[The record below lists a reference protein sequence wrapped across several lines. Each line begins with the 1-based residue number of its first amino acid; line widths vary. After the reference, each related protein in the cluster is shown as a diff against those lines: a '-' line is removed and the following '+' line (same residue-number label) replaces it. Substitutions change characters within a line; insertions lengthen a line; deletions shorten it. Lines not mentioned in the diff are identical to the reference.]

1 MELEQ
6 TEIHTLWG
14 DKMNNKGSTLLE
26 LIISIALISVILVF
40 MVRLLVDLNDSE
52 TKNKY
57 AKKNQVIRAEILRT
71 IENDLQN
78 KIITNIRDNSTTSNL
93 IITFKFDGN
102 KESNINVLKD
112 KLTYKNTAGKTR
124 TWTLKEGYFD
134 ITQSPVDFNQ
144 DENIYSLIIDIPV
157 YTTNEFNTKNNNNL
171 LDDILVSYIGRTKDL
186 NTFSRCYGKG
196 CSY

>member
-52 TKNKY
+52 TNNKY

-124 TWTLKEGYFD
+124 TWTLKEGDFD

>member
-52 TKNKY
+52 TNNKY

-78 KIITNIRDNSTTSNL
+78 KIITDIRDNSTTSNL

-112 KLTYKNTAGKTR
+112 KLTYKNTDGKTR

-186 NTFSRCYGKG
+186 NTFSRCYGKE

>member
-52 TKNKY
+52 TNNKY

-78 KIITNIRDNSTTSNL
+78 KILTDIRDNSTTSNL

-112 KLTYKNTAGKTR
+112 KLTYKNTDGKTR
-124 TWTLKEGYFD
+124 TWTLKEGYFN
-134 ITQSPVDFNQ
+134 ITKSPVDFSQ

>member
-6 TEIHTLWG
+6 TKIHTLWG

-52 TKNKY
+52 TNNKY

-78 KIITNIRDNSTTSNL
+78 KILTDIRDNSTTSNL

-112 KLTYKNTAGKTR
+112 KLTYKNTDGKTR

-134 ITQSPVDFNQ
+134 ITQSPVDFSQ

-171 LDDILVSYIGRTKDL
+171 LDDILVSYIGRTNDL
-186 NTFSRCYGKG
+186 NTFSHCYGKG
-196 CSY
+196 CT

>member
-6 TEIHTLWG
+6 TKIHTLWG

-52 TKNKY
+52 TNNKY

-78 KIITNIRDNSTTSNL
+78 KIITDIRDNSTT
-93 IITFKFDGN
+93 
-102 KESNINVLKD
+102 
-112 KLTYKNTAGKTR
+112 
-124 TWTLKEGYFD
+124 
-134 ITQSPVDFNQ
+134 
-144 DENIYSLIIDIPV
+144 
-157 YTTNEFNTKNNNNL
+157 
-171 LDDILVSYIGRTKDL
+171 
-186 NTFSRCYGKG
+186 
-196 CSY
+196 

>member
-1 MELEQ
+1 
-6 TEIHTLWG
+6 
-14 DKMNNKGSTLLE
+14 MNNKGSTLLE

-52 TKNKY
+52 TNNKY

-78 KIITNIRDNSTTSNL
+78 KTIVNISDNSTTSNL
-93 IITFKFDGN
+93 IITIIFDDN
-102 KESNINVLKD
+102 KQSSISILKD
-112 KLTYKNTAGKTR
+112 KLTYKNTDSKTR

-134 ITQSPVDFNQ
+134 ITKIPAFFNQ

-157 YTTNEFNTKNNNNL
+157 YTTNEFNTKDNNNL

-186 NTFSRCYGKG
+186 NTLPNCYGKG
-196 CSY
+196 CPH

>member
-52 TKNKY
+52 TNNKY

>member
-6 TEIHTLWG
+6 TKIHTLWG

-52 TKNKY
+52 TNNKY

-78 KIITNIRDNSTTSNL
+78 KIITDIRDNSTTSNL
-93 IITFKFDGN
+93 IITFKFNDN

-112 KLTYKNTAGKTR
+112 KLTYKNTDGKTR

-134 ITQSPVDFNQ
+134 ITKSPVDFSQ

-171 LDDILVSYIGRTKDL
+171 LDDISVSYIGRTKDL
-186 NTFSRCYGKG
+186 NTFSHCYGKG

>member
-6 TEIHTLWG
+6 TKIHTLWG

-52 TKNKY
+52 TNNKY

-78 KIITNIRDNSTTSNL
+78 KILTDIRDNSTTSNL

-112 KLTYKNTAGKTR
+112 KLTYKNTDGKTR
-124 TWTLKEGYFD
+124 TWTLKEGYFN
-134 ITQSPVDFNQ
+134 ITQSPVDFSQ

-171 LDDILVSYIGRTKDL
+171 LDDILVSYIGRTIDL
-186 NTFSRCYGKG
+186 NTFSHCYGKG

>member
-6 TEIHTLWG
+6 TKIHTLWG

-52 TKNKY
+52 TNNKY

-71 IENDLQN
+71 IENDLQT
-78 KIITNIRDNSTTSNL
+78 KTLIDIRDNSTTSNL
-93 IITFKFDGN
+93 IVTFKFEDN
-102 KESNINVLKD
+102 KESSINVLKD
-112 KLTYKNTAGKTR
+112 KLTYKNTDGKTR

-134 ITQSPVDFNQ
+134 ITQVPVDFNQ
-144 DENIYSLIIDIPV
+144 DENIYSLIIYIPV

-171 LDDILVSYIGRTKDL
+171 LDDILVSYIGRTEDL
-186 NTFSRCYGKG
+186 NTFPHCYGKG
-196 CSY
+196 CPN

>member
-26 LIISIALISVILVF
+26 LIISIVLISVILVF

-52 TKNKY
+52 TNNKY

>member
-6 TEIHTLWG
+6 TKIHTLWG

-52 TKNKY
+52 TNNKY

-78 KIITNIRDNSTTSNL
+78 KIITDIRDNSTTSNL
-93 IITFKFDGN
+93 IITFKFDDN

-112 KLTYKNTAGKTR
+112 KLTYKNTDGKTR

-134 ITQSPVDFNQ
+134 ITQSPVDFSQ

-171 LDDILVSYIGRTKDL
+171 LDDILVSYIGRTIDL

>member
-6 TEIHTLWG
+6 TKIHTLWG

-52 TKNKY
+52 TNNKY

-78 KIITNIRDNSTTSNL
+78 KILTDIRDNSTTSNL

-112 KLTYKNTAGKTR
+112 KLTYKNTDGKTR
-124 TWTLKEGYFD
+124 TWTLKEGYFN
-134 ITQSPVDFNQ
+134 ITKSPVDFSQ

>member
-52 TKNKY
+52 TNNKY
-57 AKKNQVIRAEILRT
+57 SKKNQVIRAEILRT

>member
-14 DKMNNKGSTLLE
+14 DEMNNKGSTLLE

-52 TKNKY
+52 TNNKY

-112 KLTYKNTAGKTR
+112 KLTYKNTDGKTR

-144 DENIYSLIIDIPV
+144 DENIYSLIIDIQV

-171 LDDILVSYIGRTKDL
+171 LDDILVSYIGRIKDL

>member
-6 TEIHTLWG
+6 TKIHTLWG

-52 TKNKY
+52 TNNKY

-78 KIITNIRDNSTTSNL
+78 KIITDIRDNSTTSNL
-93 IITFKFDGN
+93 IITFKFNDN

>member
-6 TEIHTLWG
+6 TKIHTLWG

-52 TKNKY
+52 TNNKY

-78 KIITNIRDNSTTSNL
+78 KIITDIRDNSTTSNL

-112 KLTYKNTAGKTR
+112 KLTYKNTDGKTR

-134 ITQSPVDFNQ
+134 ITQSPVDFSQ

-171 LDDILVSYIGRTKDL
+171 LDDILVSYIGRTIDL

>member
-52 TKNKY
+52 TNNKY

-112 KLTYKNTAGKTR
+112 KLTYKNTDGKTR

>member
-6 TEIHTLWG
+6 TKIHTLWG

-52 TKNKY
+52 TNNKY

-78 KIITNIRDNSTTSNL
+78 KIITDIRDNSTTSNL
-93 IITFKFDGN
+93 IITFKFNDN

-112 KLTYKNTAGKTR
+112 KLTYKNTDGKTR

-186 NTFSRCYGKG
+186 KTFSRCYGKG

>member
-6 TEIHTLWG
+6 AKIHTLWG

-52 TKNKY
+52 TNNKY

-78 KIITNIRDNSTTSNL
+78 KIITDIRDNSTTKNL

-112 KLTYKNTAGKTR
+112 KLTYKNTDGKTR
-124 TWTLKEGYFD
+124 TWTLKEGYFN
-134 ITQSPVDFNQ
+134 ITKSPVDFSQ

-171 LDDILVSYIGRTKDL
+171 LDDILVSYIGRTIDL
-186 NTFSRCYGKG
+186 NTFSHCYGKE

>member
-52 TKNKY
+52 TNNKY

-78 KIITNIRDNSTTSNL
+78 KIITNIRDNSTTSNPKKGL
-93 IITFKFDGN
+93 
-102 KESNINVLKD
+102 NVLP
-112 KLTYKNTAGKTR
+112 A
-124 TWTLKEGYFD
+124 
-134 ITQSPVDFNQ
+134 
-144 DENIYSLIIDIPV
+144 
-157 YTTNEFNTKNNNNL
+157 
-171 LDDILVSYIGRTKDL
+171 VS
-186 NTFSRCYGKG
+186 KG
-196 CSY
+196 

>member
-52 TKNKY
+52 TNNKY

-93 IITFKFDGN
+93 IITFKFDSN

>member
-6 TEIHTLWG
+6 TKIHTLWG

-52 TKNKY
+52 TNNKY

-78 KIITNIRDNSTTSNL
+78 KIITDIRDNSTTSNL
-93 IITFKFDGN
+93 IITFKFDDN

-112 KLTYKNTAGKTR
+112 KLTYKNTDGKTR

-134 ITQSPVDFNQ
+134 ITQSPVDFSQ

-171 LDDILVSYIGRTKDL
+171 LDDISVSYIVRTNDL
-186 NTFSRCYGKG
+186 NTFSHCYVK
-196 CSY
+196 

>member
-1 MELEQ
+1 M
-6 TEIHTLWG
+6 WG

-52 TKNKY
+52 TNNKY

-112 KLTYKNTAGKTR
+112 KLTYKNTDGKTR

>member
-52 TKNKY
+52 TNNKY

-112 KLTYKNTAGKTR
+112 KLTYKNTDGKTR

-144 DENIYSLIIDIPV
+144 DENIYSLIIDIQV

>member
-52 TKNKY
+52 TNNKY

-78 KIITNIRDNSTTSNL
+78 KIITNIHDNSTTSNL

>member
-6 TEIHTLWG
+6 TKIHTLWG

-52 TKNKY
+52 TNNKY

-78 KIITNIRDNSTTSNL
+78 KIITDIRDNSTTSNL

-112 KLTYKNTAGKTR
+112 KLTYKNTDGKTR
-124 TWTLKEGYFD
+124 TWTLKEGYFN
-134 ITQSPVDFNQ
+134 ITQSPVDFSQ
-144 DENIYSLIIDIPV
+144 DENFYSLIIDIPV
-157 YTTNEFNTKNNNNL
+157 YTTNEFNTQNNNNL
-171 LDDILVSYIGRTKDL
+171 LDDILVSYIGRTIDL
-186 NTFSRCYGKG
+186 NTFSHCYGKG

>member
-6 TEIHTLWG
+6 TKIHTLWG

-52 TKNKY
+52 TNNKY

-78 KIITNIRDNSTTSNL
+78 KILTDIRDNSTTSNL

-112 KLTYKNTAGKTR
+112 KLTYKNTDGKTR

-134 ITQSPVDFNQ
+134 ITQSPVDFSQ

-171 LDDILVSYIGRTKDL
+171 LDDILVSYIGRTIDL

>member
-6 TEIHTLWG
+6 TKIHTLWG
-14 DKMNNKGSTLLE
+14 DEMNNKGSTLLE

-52 TKNKY
+52 TNNKY

-78 KIITNIRDNSTTSNL
+78 KIITDIRDNSTTSNL

-112 KLTYKNTAGKTR
+112 KLTYKNTDGKTR

-134 ITQSPVDFNQ
+134 ITQSPVDFSQ

-171 LDDILVSYIGRTKDL
+171 LDDILVSYIGRTIDL

>member
-6 TEIHTLWG
+6 TKIHTLWG

-52 TKNKY
+52 TNNKY

-78 KIITNIRDNSTTSNL
+78 KIITDIRDNSTTSNL

-112 KLTYKNTAGKTR
+112 KLTYKNTDGKTR
-124 TWTLKEGYFD
+124 TWTLKEGYFN
-134 ITQSPVDFNQ
+134 ITKSPVDFSQ

>member
-52 TKNKY
+52 TNNKY

-93 IITFKFDGN
+93 IITFKFDSN

-112 KLTYKNTAGKTR
+112 KLTYKNTDGKTR

>member
-26 LIISIALISVILVF
+26 LIISISLISVILVF

-52 TKNKY
+52 TNNKY

>member
-52 TKNKY
+52 TNNKY

-112 KLTYKNTAGKTR
+112 KLTYKNTDGKTR
-124 TWTLKEGYFD
+124 TWTLKEGYFN
-134 ITQSPVDFNQ
+134 ITKSPVDFSQ

-171 LDDILVSYIGRTKDL
+171 LDDILVSYIGRTIDL
-186 NTFSRCYGKG
+186 NTFSHCYGKE

>member
-6 TEIHTLWG
+6 AKIHTLWG

-52 TKNKY
+52 TNNKY

-78 KIITNIRDNSTTSNL
+78 KIITDIRDNSTTSNL
-93 IITFKFDGN
+93 IITFKFNDN

-112 KLTYKNTAGKTR
+112 KLTYKNTDGKTR

-134 ITQSPVDFNQ
+134 ITQSPVDFSQ

-171 LDDILVSYIGRTKDL
+171 LDDILVSYIGRTIDL
-186 NTFSRCYGKG
+186 KTFSRCYGKE

>member
-6 TEIHTLWG
+6 TKIHTLWG

-52 TKNKY
+52 TNNKY

-78 KIITNIRDNSTTSNL
+78 KILTDIRDNSTTSNL

-112 KLTYKNTAGKTR
+112 KLTYKNTDGKTR
-124 TWTLKEGYFD
+124 TWTLKEGYFN
-134 ITQSPVDFNQ
+134 ITQIPVDFSQ
-144 DENIYSLIIDIPV
+144 DENFYSLIIDIPV
-157 YTTNEFNTKNNNNL
+157 YTTNEFNTQNNNNL
-171 LDDILVSYIGRTKDL
+171 LDDILVSYIGRTIDL
-186 NTFSRCYGKG
+186 NTFSHCYGKG